1 MGERCSFR
9 RFVHHD
15 DVDHREYRVAWE
27 QEVRM
32 GWRIWRQRRAKEGE
46 RGAKDG
52 GAGEEDQTEEKAEAR
67 RRDL

>member
-1 MGERCSFR
+1 MGARSEDKVENMEAEEGERGR
-9 RFVHHD
+9 KR
-15 DVDHREYRVAWE
+15 
-27 QEVRM
+27 
-32 GWRIWRQRRAKEGE
+32 GE

>member
-1 MGERCSFR
+1 MEVEEGERGR
-9 RFVHHD
+9 K
-15 DVDHREYRVAWE
+15 
-27 QEVRM
+27 
-32 GWRIWRQRRAKEGE
+32 GGE

>member
-1 MGERCSFR
+1 MENREAEEGERGR
-9 RFVHHD
+9 KR
-15 DVDHREYRVAWE
+15 
-27 QEVRM
+27 
-32 GWRIWRQRRAKEGE
+32 GE

>member
-1 MGERCSFR
+1 MEAEEGERGR
-9 RFVHHD
+9 KR
-15 DVDHREYRVAWE
+15 
-27 QEVRM
+27 
-32 GWRIWRQRRAKEGE
+32 GE